1 MNSDVLVI
9 AEGVRKKF
17 CRDLKKSLWYGMC
30 DIGREITGRAKMTAL
45 RPKEFWAL
53 DGISFELKR
62 GEVLGLIG
70 RNGAGK
76 TTLLKILNNL
86 IKPDAGR
93 ITVRG
98 RVAALISLGAGF
110 NPVLTGRENVYVN
123 GAVLGLKKREIDAK
137 FREIV
142 DFAELWDFID
152 TPVQSYSSGMKVRLG
167 FSVATALNP
176 DLLLLDEVL
185 AVGDMGFRIK
195 CLNSVRKIMNDTA
208 VVFVSHSLQFVSQ
221 FCTRIAVMEKGSLL
235 CDTLSV
241 AEGIDHYLSQY
252 PTETSVA
259 GTGGAVIDNIRLHT
273 KDRSWRGEEEG
284 TVVQG
289 EELSVQFDLEM
300 IDPHCR
306 SVRLSIHI
314 LNQGLDPIV
323 ALVPSED
330 GVFDRAIS
338 PGSYHACIH
347 LGGIDLN
354 VGKYCL
360 VISAEDSNSLMRL
373 VRIQGQGRFRVMSH
387 TVHWGHIARG
397 AQMLLEKSS

>member
-1 MNSDVLVI
+1 MNREVLVI
-9 AEGVRKKF
+9 ADGVRKKF

-76 TTLLKILNNL
+76 TTLLKMLNNL

-221 FCTRIAVMEKGSLL
+221 FCTRIAVMEKGVFA
-235 CDTLSV
+235 CDTVSI
-241 AEGIDHYLSQY
+241 AEGIDCYLSQY
-252 PTETSVA
+252 PIETSVA

-273 KDRSWRGEEEG
+273 KNRSWRGDDEA
-284 TVVQG
+284 TVSQG
-289 EELSVQFDLEM
+289 EELSAMFDVR
-300 IDPHCR
+300 IVDPECKAAR
-306 SVRLSIHI
+306 INI
-314 LNQGLDPIV
+314 QIMDQGLDPVVFLV
-323 ALVPSED
+323 AASGGLSWQ
-330 GVFDRAIS
+330 GVS
-338 PGSYHACIH
+338 PGSYRIQINMGA
-347 LGGIDLN
+347 IDLN
-354 VGKYCL
+354 AGNYSL
-360 VISAEDSNSLMRL
+360 VISVEDLNSGIRL
-373 VRIQGQGRFRVMSH
+373 VRLQGFGRFRVISNL
-387 TVHWGHIARG
+387 VHWARVIRPVPM
-397 AQMLLEKSS
+397 AIERL

>member
-241 AEGIDHYLSQY
+241 AEGIDRYLSQY

-284 TVVQG
+284 RVSQG
-289 EELSVQFDLEM
+289 EELSAMFDVRIVDPECKTARITVQIMD
-300 IDPHCR
+300 
-306 SVRLSIHI
+306 
-314 LNQGLDPIV
+314 QALDPVVFLV
-323 ALVPSED
+323 ASSGGLSGCSV
-330 GVFDRAIS
+330 V
-338 PGSYHACIH
+338 PGSYSIQINMGA
-347 LGGIDLN
+347 IDLN
-354 VGKYCL
+354 VGNYSVVFCVVYLKCG
-360 VISAEDSNSLMRL
+360 I
-373 VRIQGQGRFRVMSH
+373 
-387 TVHWGHIARG
+387 
-397 AQMLLEKSS
+397 